1 MPKLNDY
8 GQPMKACDMR
18 QCCRGICYLFEVGEQ
33 DSECPSFGMKVILSG
48 KEVAVVFKES
58 YE

>member
-1 MPKLNDY
+1 MTRLNNY

-33 DSECPSFGMKVILSG
+33 EQECFFWHEG
-48 KEVAVVFKES
+48 EDQE
-58 YE
+58 